1 MGVLTVYVR
10 APSDC
15 LLDGGGGVWKIL
27 EDPGVGGWGVCWHE
41 PEVGRAALAVLGVG
55 GWGRALAR

>member
-15 LLDGGGGVWKIL
+15 LLDGGGGVWKFL
-27 EDPGVGGWGVCWHE
+27 EDPGVCERGVHWHE
-41 PEVGRAALAVLGVG
+41 AEVGRAALAVLGVG
-55 GWGRALAR
+55 GWGSALA

>member
-15 LLDGGGGVWKIL
+15 LLDGGGGVWKLL
-27 EDPGVGGWGVCWHE
+27 EDTGICERGVRWHE
-41 PEVGRAALAVLGVG
+41 PEVGRPH
-55 GWGRALAR
+55 